1 MNLPLISSE
10 LRSVRNPFRPA
21 IQASSRWIRL
31 LLLLVAGWLGAT
43 STQAGSYF
51 GRVTYNGFP
60 VPKVQMVLQNVV
72 VGPLT
77 SPDGSYRQPT
87 STNPLRFG
95 FTDLT
100 ASKAG
105 YNFTSQRVLIYQLGE
120 VTLDDINAT
129 VGPAPTIDSIGAV
142 TLNEDSTITVNVT
155 GIGRGDNDLPMS
167 LSVKAVSSNP
177 LLVPNP
183 TVSYS
188 SPNST
193 GTLTLTPAPNANGTC
208 TITVTVTRQDNATVT
223 RSFACT
229 VNPVNDPPIV
239 GPGTAL
245 ALNGTNQ
252 FIDVPDGIWFG
263 DTFTVEGW
271 VFLRSY
277 ANWSRFFD
285 FGNGLTTDNVMGALS
300 LGGTGKPVFAIYRG
314 NNGTMSQLISPQ
326 PIPVNTWTHLAFV
339 RDSAGLGHIYIN
351 GTETINGVMNAPV
364 SVIRTNNYFG
374 RSGFLDNY
382 ADASFADLRIWSE
395 ARTPAQLL
403 ANRTASLSPKTPNLQ
418 LNYRFNEGSGTA
430 LYDLASSTANPNQ
443 FGAQNGTVPS
453 GTVFLGPL
461 FVPGNAIQLNRALNQ
476 KVVIPKFGTL
486 PWLTGQAVTIE
497 FWQRTD
503 AQTNQ
508 SSFMLVNDVQT
519 DRINAH
525 VPWSDGSIIWD
536 WGNILA
542 GGRLAY
548 TPPVSP
554 VGQWTHFAFVA
565 DFGPLEMKIYRNGVL
580 EASKTLT
587 SLFTARAGDLEI
599 TPGGRMA
606 DFRIWNVQRTAE
618 QIANSRF
625 SAVPTNSPGLMLNLR
640 FTETSGTTIT
650 DYAVADGAQN
660 GTVVNGATFN
670 PGPNADSLEGLVSQ
684 WVVPA
689 REDNSQLINL
699 PAADLDSTLTYTAA
713 TAQNGMLSP
722 LGGGDFLYV
731 PNPNFSG
738 SDLILYTVSDG
749 TVSRNGVVN
758 VSVASANDPP
768 MVGPGTSL
776 AFDGLDDQVTLGT
789 TGSLSGTFTVEAWVR
804 PDDSTKPICLFGSRG
819 PQDYGFDLKFMGG
832 NKIHADIGNGSQWL
846 KIDADAIFNYRVGTW
861 YHIAYVVTPN
871 NYAVYVNGKP
881 VGSGT
886 YVGIGLLYDAGHLLR
901 LGTFDGSGE
910 FLKGRLADVRIW
922 NTART
927 ADQIANNLG
936 PGLLNNSQGLV
947 AYYRLNEGTGLTAF
961 DSATNDG
968 AQNGTL
974 NNGPTW
980 QPADGPA
987 NAIALNGSSQYAWV
1001 GDSPQVSITG
1011 PITAEAWIYP
1021 NTVVDLDSDWSM
1033 AILEKFGPGKSG
1045 SGEVG
1050 YGMRMQASSESATDA
1065 VWRLQATFRGENL
1078 DGGSVVS
1085 RTIIQPR
1092 TWTHVAM
1099 RCDGTLLQVFVNG
1112 VLDGTALVAGFPGD
1126 GATPLYIGADKT
1138 GSAYRFNGRLGDI
1151 RLWNVARTD
1160 GEIANFRRGVPPTTP
1175 GLVLNYT
1182 FTEGSGSLLNDA
1194 ATGDGSQ
1201 NARLIDL
1208 PTWPG
1213 AEPRLDTLQVAKYT
1227 EDTSLQL
1234 TLPAFDID
1242 SAALTYTNVTASS
1255 GNVSL
1260 SGNVVTYTPAPN
1272 YNGSVTISYAV
1283 SDGTTTLPGTLYL
1296 QGIPVEDGPTLD
1308 PIANQLK
1315 NEGAL
1320 KDDIVLTLSD
1330 GDPESPQQAMT
1341 VTATSSNTNLIGNLK
1356 VAYSSPAT
1364 NATLSYKPRPGMSG
1378 TAVITVVVTEVA
1390 SRLSVTNQ
1398 FNIVVAAVDDPPNVG
1413 PATALSFNG
1422 ANNVNIPGISPSLPL
1437 DEVTIEF
1444 WQYTTNAATSSQST
1458 FQLVPDDGGNRLGVQ
1473 VPASDNRVYWDFGD
1487 TAAGGRLAYTPPASI
1502 LGSWQHFAFVAS
1514 RSGNYMKIFRNGIE
1528 EATKPG
1534 FSVLKPASRALQLGL
1549 FTGRLADFRIW
1560 NVARVGD
1567 EIQSTLHASL
1577 PNDTPGLVA
1586 YYRFNQKPAATL
1598 IDFASSST
1606 QAGSQDGVLMADSD
1620 ENDPVWK
1627 PSDPELQALE
1637 VVTVPDGST
1646 NSLFLPAWD
1655 AENGLALTWQS
1666 VTAST
1671 GAVTRISG
1679 GLFSYLAPIGFTGPA
1694 TINYSAKDSSGSNAP
1709 VTGFI
1714 NLRVV
1719 AARNDAPTISVI
1731 PNQDAEENTALIE
1744 IPFSVADDQPP
1755 SNLTITPV
1763 LLANAEL
1770 IQSATVPGGG
1780 GFRTLNVVPKPGVIG
1795 TVHIR
1800 LVVQDDGNKSTQ
1812 TEFDLRIEPK
1822 PAFSVIDLGVLPGK
1836 AASFGTA
1843 INDRGAV
1850 GGYMTD
1856 TVDLESNPVG
1866 FFFNGLENGGVV
1878 SDNPPVQVGPSP
1890 LSSPFRV
1897 WGLNNVYTLGG
1908 GARLGGSTVAWVKG
1922 VEDEVSSKSTL
1933 PGGAYAE
1940 FRAVNDAGFLVGTGN
1955 TSAGKKRA
1963 FSFSPGG
1970 ASLTEL
1976 GVAPAPFNDQ
1986 SEAFGLNISNH
1997 IVGAISA
2004 NDGRRRAMLY
2014 QNGVMRP
2021 LFSVPDDTNSV
2032 ANGINAFDQIV
2043 GQASVFAAGDS
2054 ALNFDGVDDSFTQ
2067 ANLLSNSNGVA
2078 LAAGN
2083 SAHTVEAWIQVN
2095 ALPPTN
2101 SRPLL
2106 LGNPSAG
2113 AHRWQVN
2120 ADGKLYIG
2128 VFGGELASSPSLP
2141 VSLGAWMHVAA
2152 AYDPASST
2160 MAIYLNG
2167 QPYETRTLA
2176 GLDLQGI
2183 PLTLGTSS
2191 LGGTYFNGAMDE
2203 VRVWRTTR
2211 TAAQIAGSY
2220 LERLRGEETGLV
2232 VYYPMDEATGNTITS
2247 GARGALTATL
2257 NGNPARVV
2265 RGGLPAPGLTVS
2277 DSALQFDGVSSRVNL
2292 PNLPLA
2298 SNSFSIEFWARLA
2311 GTNGLANYIT
2321 GQGTQDNNRSLHIG
2335 FRPEGP
2341 FTFAF
2346 YGSDLQ
2352 TTAHYSD
2359 TDWHHWAC
2367 TFDATTMARR
2377 IYRDGIEVAADT
2389 ASSKF
2394 LGTGPVMIGRAPWA
2408 DNSWF
2413 KGAIDDVRFWSVARS
2428 AAEIA
2433 DNRNTR
2439 LAANTPGLIAYYL
2452 FDEGGGNAAVDRVT
2466 GNSDGSL
2473 QGAISWIGR
2482 DSGASRAFLYENQ
2495 SGRLRSLGTVSGGG
2509 ASAANAI
2516 NDFGQITG
2524 TAAKGFGQRAFFY
2537 SAGKLNDLNDLLPEE
2552 EVLDQWIL
2560 ETGNAINRSG
2570 AIVGTGTHN
2579 GRKRAFIALPATV
2592 IGRPVIRPQGAV
2604 EKYPQ
2609 ITLLKK
2615 SRSDDRI
2622 ENSFYWSEGEK
2633 RLYAI
2638 RPVTAKIEWYT
2649 SENVLIGT
2657 GTNITSNTNRVVSI
2671 SVNVWPRQPTI
2682 HIAGAPVDLQPT
2694 VTAANYTFQD
2704 LIYVTNR
2711 ASVEP
2716 SAKVFTSPDQ
2726 GYTVAWYL
2734 KNDGLPVDP
2743 SQPPYFEVI
2752 RTVPWN
2758 DSHAN
2763 PTAANCVIGQEV
2775 TDPRHTEYKD
2785 KNGYVLFEKSAIDA
2799 SGPDAAYNRGT
2810 RLGPI
2815 LPVNLGKPG
2824 GNTNANPD
2832 DLVVVWYRTNRIGV
2846 AWASVPVRYSP
2857 FWPSDDATDRIIIAS
2872 QNGSGTLDAARY
2884 PAKSI
2889 YNQPDLNLPGFNPN
2903 EEHALIS
2910 ADTLYAIRNDLNS
2923 VKSFS
2928 EPYTILKYR
2937 DPDTDRWR
2945 MRVFKVVAEEAPF
2958 FFTYTGTVGK
2968 EVQPPL
2974 PLSTLP
2980 LVTDS
2985 YQQPSYSQVGWKDY
2999 KGKFYA
3005 RQAGPDGTH
3014 TNLVIRWFYPMQP
3027 GFFHPYDGVHV
3038 GDSIAWLDHHKA
3050 NQLRAPNQ
3058 NLGFEGTP
3066 IDVTYD
3072 IRWDDEPTLQ
3082 IGETLI
3088 HPKRG
3093 LPDVFNMAN
3102 ARVIFDSLSGAQQG
3116 GGTNTLARFYDPLS
3130 ARTLKTGVVIPSS
3143 LKRQNIAGKDY
3154 FPDLP
3159 WFLKIRLSYDPAN
3172 NWLSFSGYLDE
3183 NFGAGEPL
3191 LLPNVLTKRE
3201 LDRIKKLADGDSA
3214 WADLITRLYDLTRNP
3229 NQLDINPFDGIPD
3242 KALYLGLIRDT
3253 ITNFFQIS
3261 GTNRTT
3267 VHVPEKVI
3275 RDPDTKEVLVRIPA
3289 HDDITLTPVSFF
3301 PLSVEDA
3308 RTLDKKLSD
3317 DFSQGRFLT
3326 TNGAA
3331 PGSSYSI
3338 TIGPTTT
3345 IETGPKV
3352 LTAGMGGIPA
3362 AQVKPGNTLLFDGL
3376 NGLVSLGSNQG
3387 TNLNLGGTNFTI
3399 EFWAAVNNPSKEQ
3412 YLLGQASGP
3421 ADWGKLRLGFR
3432 GGTFAFDLGTNSQ
3445 SPALFTTSVS
3455 YTDTNWHHWAATFDS
3470 ESKIQII
3477 YRDGVQVAS
3486 RTNTALRYSGFGQV
3500 ELGRF
3505 GGGTNYSG
3513 TNQFFGGALDEFRVW
3528 KTVRTGAEIRAQMNK
3543 RQLGSG
3549 TEPKLEVLY
3558 RCDETAG
3565 PIGSDAL
3572 PIQLGIEPGYQGS
3585 LIGGVSLVT
3594 STAPTGIPPR
3604 YITLAEN
3611 NDPTLGG
3618 LPVTLRVI
3626 RVDDGPFLGDL
3637 KVMPGDNVFD
3647 ERLTLRHSSDFG
3659 GDPEPVTFQWY
3670 YKPIGA
3676 DFDPTDLPIVAD
3688 PTADTPGDMRNWIP
3702 YSGNQRRS
3710 GAGVNYI
3717 TIGEGGESGLLTISD
3732 NAFICRY
3739 RGYAVNLNTASAWS
3753 GWVGDPSGTP
3763 DQPRAALA
3771 EGWVK
3776 RVIRGLNPFDAR
3788 TSDFHSSPAV
3798 TYASMLIQAGPRY
3811 EGPIAFNPS
3820 ADAINKV
3827 GLIEAYSTVLD
3838 RAKGLSIEG
3847 VPQVDFNPAN
3857 NSLLLAA
3864 TKISDL
3870 YTVLGNEAYADAS
3883 DPTIG
3888 FGSGSKEYGSLAS
3901 SIFAFQNQLDSL
3913 LDEELA
3919 LLRGRDDSSAGVAA
3933 RPVYNRLFW
3942 NFTLGDGEVAYQQNY
3957 NISDQDQNG
3966 FIDDKDARILYPQ
3979 GHGDAWGHYLMAI
3992 KQHYQLLR
4000 HPYFTWI
4007 PRSEL
4012 VNVAGVAIKVDFLDE
4027 RKFAN
4032 VAAAKAKAGAEIVDL
4047 TYRLNY
4053 VDDPAGQWQGYK
4065 DTKTDRAWGVDEWA
4079 RRAGMGAYFDWLV
4092 GNTILPST
4100 DPNPDHTGID
4110 KIDRTTVKE
4119 LAEIPAHYDEIQTR
4133 LDQADAGL
4141 NPLGLAKG
4149 VVPFDI
4155 DPSLVLNTSG
4165 ATGKTHYEQIQD
4177 RALKAMQNALSVWD
4191 EVNKSTEALRR
4202 NQDAVEQLT
4211 ANVTDQERD
4220 YKNRLI
4226 EIYGYPYAG
4235 DIGPGKTYPSG
4246 YDGPDI
4252 YHYMYVPVPD
4262 FDGNAVT
4269 SKQDAVGYFTGIK
4282 LGIKRSGDTA
4292 SGAFGSSSES
4302 FWFPDDTFA
4311 SDLIGGTNGLSST
4324 NRILAVVYPQT
4335 SGRYGFTPPASYG
4348 QRQAPGE
4355 LQLALSDLIQSEA
4368 RLRAALKNDD
4378 ALFAEIDSK
4387 VDLLSS
4393 RYHLRAET
4401 VKLGSDLSNTKISMI
4416 TTIIALKGIQAK
4428 LNNAAKTTTLIADAT
4443 AEAPPKA
4450 VGLATDA
4457 TSFARSAIKFSG
4469 AIAVTG
4475 STLGG
4480 AIADAAS
4487 QALEKIALPTAEG
4500 IVNSKIASAQFEY
4513 DIRVQLADLERVL
4526 HQVAASKIEGI
4537 RLSEAV
4543 NQAAG
4548 RYQAALAKGQRL
4560 MEERVAF
4567 RVKTAARTTENR
4579 YQDMT
4584 FRIFRNDALQKYR
4597 ATFDL
4602 AQRYVFLAATAYDY
4616 ESNLLGTDT
4625 RSGRNFLTDII
4636 RQRSLGQMLN
4646 GAPVIGR
4653 SGLADPL
4660 ARMGNNFDVLKT
4672 QLGFNNPQTETG
4684 RFSLRNELFRLRD
4697 SSTEDWR
4704 AKLKT
4709 LRVSNLWDLPEFRR
4723 YCRSFAPE
4731 SAGPQPGLVI
4741 RFPTTVTAGQNFF
4754 TWPLGGGDSAY
4765 DSSRFA
4771 TKVRSVGVWFS
4782 GYNGLGLSQTPRV
4795 YLIPAGADVLSSPTP
4810 NDFVTRGWR
4819 VVDQALPVPF
4829 PIGANRLKEPSWIP
4843 INDSLGG
4850 SFAEVRRF
4858 SSFRAYHDSGGFSP
4872 SEVTSDSRLIGRS
4885 VWNTDWVLIIP
4896 GQTFLS
4902 NGNTGIDSFINSI
4915 SDIKLFFQTYSY
4927 SGN

>member
-1 MNLPLISSE
+1 MNLRLISSE
-10 LRSVRNPFRPA
+10 LRSVRDPFRPA

-31 LLLLVAGWLGAT
+31 LLLLVAGWL
-43 STQAGSYF
+43 SVENSY
-51 GRVTYNGFP
+51 G
-60 VPKVQMVLQNVV
+60 
-72 VGPLT
+72 
-77 SPDGSYRQPT
+77 
-87 STNPLRFG
+87 
-95 FTDLT
+95 
-100 ASKAG
+100 
-105 YNFTSQRVLIYQLGE
+105 
-120 VTLDDINAT
+120 
-129 VGPAPTIDSIGAV
+129 
-142 TLNEDSTITVNVT
+142 VN
-155 GIGRGDNDLPMS
+155 N
-167 LSVKAVSSNP
+167 
-177 LLVPNP
+177 
-183 TVSYS
+183 
-188 SPNST
+188 
-193 GTLTLTPAPNANGTC
+193 
-208 TITVTVTRQDNATVT
+208 
-223 RSFACT
+223 
-229 VNPVNDPPIV
+229 PPIV

-245 ALNGTNQ
+245 VLNGTNQ
-252 FIDVPDGIWFG
+252 FIDVPDGVWFG
-263 DTFTVEGW
+263 EAFTVEGW
-271 VFLRSY
+271 VYLKSNKPY
-277 ANWSRFFD
+277 APLFD
-285 FGNGLTTDNVMGALS
+285 FGNGPQLDNVIGALS
-300 LGGTGKPVFAIYRG
+300 LFDTGRPVFQIVTT
-314 NNGTMSQLISPQ
+314 NGTENRLFSSQ
-326 PIPVNTWTHLAFV
+326 PIPLNTWTHLAFV
-339 RDSAGLGHIYIN
+339 RDSTSLGHIYIN
-351 GTETINGVMNAPV
+351 GVETANGKMIAPRGV
-364 SVIRTNNYFG
+364 NRTNNYFG
-374 RSGFLDNY
+374 RGSTESANFPSFNFT
-382 ADASFADLRIWSE
+382 DASFADLRIWSE
-395 ARTPAQLL
+395 ARTPTQLL
-403 ANRTASLSPKTPNLQ
+403 ANRAVSLSPKTPNLQ
-418 LNYRFNEGSGTA
+418 LNYRFNEGSGTVVN
-430 LYDLASSTANPNQ
+430 DLANSTANPNQ
-443 FGAQNGTVPS
+443 SGAQNGTVPP

-461 FVPGNAIQLNRALNQ
+461 FVPGNTIQLDRAKNQ
-476 KVVIPKFGTL
+476 KVVIPNFGTTA
-486 PWLTGQAVTIE
+486 WFNGGVQAVTIE

-525 VPWSDGSIIWD
+525 VPWGDGSIIWD

-565 DFGPLEMKIYRNGVL
+565 DFGPFEMKIYRNGVL
-580 EASKTLT
+580 EASKTGM
-587 SLFTARAGDLEI
+587 SQFTPRAGNLEI

-606 DFRIWNVQRTAE
+606 DFRIWNVQRTAD

-625 SAVPTNSPGLMLNLR
+625 TPVPTNSPGLMLNLR

-650 DYAVADGAQN
+650 DYAAADGAQN
-660 GTVVNGATFN
+660 GTVTNGATFN
-670 PGPNADSLEGLVSQ
+670 PGPIADSLEGLVSQ

-699 PAADLDSTLTYTAA
+699 PAADVDSALTYTAA
-713 TAQNGMLSP
+713 TAQNGTLSQ
-722 LGGGDFLYV
+722 LAGSDFLYV
-731 PNPNFSG
+731 PNPNFAG
-738 SDLILYTVSDG
+738 SDLIRYTVSDG
-749 TVSRNGVVN
+749 TVSRSGAVN
-758 VSVASANDPP
+758 VNVASANDPP
-768 MVGPGTSL
+768 VVGPGTSL
-776 AFDGLDDQVTLGT
+776 AFDGVNDQVTLGT

-804 PDDSTKPICLFGSRG
+804 PEDSTKPICLFGSRA
-819 PQDYGFDLKFMGG
+819 PQDYGFDLKFVGG
-832 NKIHADIGNGSQWL
+832 NKIHADIGDGTRWL
-846 KIDADAIFNYRVGTW
+846 KTDADAAFNYSVGTW
-861 YHIAYVVTPN
+861 YHIAYVVSPN
-871 NYAVYVNGKP
+871 NYTVYVNGKQ
-881 VGSGT
+881 VGSGN
-886 YVGIGLLYDAGHLLR
+886 YLGNGLLYDGNHVLR
-901 LGTFDGSGE
+901 LGASDGSQE
-910 FLKGRLADVRIW
+910 FMKGRLADVRIW

-927 ADQIANNLG
+927 ADQIANNLS
-936 PGLLNNSQGLV
+936 PGLLNNSSGLV
-947 AYYRLNEGTGLTAF
+947 ADYRLNEGTGLTAF

-987 NAIALNGSSQYAWV
+987 NAIALNGSSQYAQV

-1033 AILEKFGPGKSG
+1033 AILEKFGPGKSV

-1078 DGGSVVS
+1078 DGGSIVS

-1138 GSAYRFNGRLGDI
+1138 GSSGRFNGRLGDI

-1160 GEIANFRRGVPPTTP
+1160 GEIGNFRGGVPPTTP

-1182 FTEGSGSLLNDA
+1182 FTEGSGSILNDA
-1194 ATGDGSQ
+1194 ATADGSQ
-1201 NARLIDL
+1201 NASLIDL

-1213 AEPRLDTLQVAKYT
+1213 PEPRLDTLQVAKYT
-1227 EDTSLQL
+1227 EDTPLQL

-1242 SAALTYTNVTASS
+1242 SASLTYRIPTNVTAKG
-1255 GNVSL
+1255 GNVTL
-1260 SGNVVTYTPAPN
+1260 SGNVVTYAPAPN
-1272 YNGSVTISYAV
+1272 YNGPDSISYTV
-1283 SDGTTTLPGTLYL
+1283 NDGTTTLPGTLYL

-1308 PIANQLK
+1308 PVADQLK
-1315 NEGAL
+1315 SEGAL
-1320 KDDIVLTLSD
+1320 RDQITVHLTD
-1330 GDPESPQQAMT
+1330 GDPERTQEMT
-1341 VTATSSNTNLIGNLK
+1341 VTATSSNTNLIRNPI
-1356 VAYSSPAT
+1356 VNYSSPAT
-1364 NATLSYKPRPGMSG
+1364 NATLSYKPRPGISG
-1378 TAVITVVVTEVA
+1378 TTTITVVVTEVA

-1422 ANNVNIPGISPSLPL
+1422 ANNVSIPGISPSLPL

-1444 WQYTTNAATSSQST
+1444 WQYASAAATNSQAS
-1458 FQLVPDDGGNRLGVQ
+1458 FQLVPDDSSNRLGVL

-1487 TAAGGRLAYTPPASI
+1487 ITSGGRLAYTPPASI

-1534 FSVLKPASRALQLGL
+1534 ISTLKPVSRALQLGL
-1549 FTGRLADFRIW
+1549 FSGKIADFRIW

-1577 PNDTPGLVA
+1577 ANDTPGLVA
-1586 YYRFNQKPAATL
+1586 YYRFNQKPTGTL
-1598 IDFASSST
+1598 VDFASSSA
-1606 QAGSQDGVLMADSD
+1606 QAGSQDGVLIADSD
-1620 ENDPVWK
+1620 ENDPIWQTSTDAQRWQT
-1627 PSDPELQALE
+1627 SDAALQALQ
-1637 VVTVPDGST
+1637 VVTVSDGST

-1655 AENGLALTWQS
+1655 AENGLALSWQGAS
-1666 VTAST
+1666 AST
-1671 GAVTRISG
+1671 GAVTQIGG
-1679 GLFSYLAPIGFTGPA
+1679 GLFSYLAPVGFTGPA
-1694 TINYSAKDSSGSNAP
+1694 TINYSVKDSSGSNAP

-1719 AARNDAPTISVI
+1719 AARNDAPTVSVI

-1744 IPFSVADDQPP
+1744 IPFTVADDQPP
-1755 SNLTITPV
+1755 ASLTIIPV
-1763 LLANAEL
+1763 LLANSEL

-1800 LVVQDDGNKSTQ
+1800 LVVQDEGNKSTQ

-1836 AASFGTA
+1836 SASFGTV

-1866 FFFNGLENGGVV
+1866 FYFNGLENGGVV

-1897 WGLNNVYTLGG
+1897 WAINNAYTLGG

-1940 FRAVNDAGFLVGTGN
+1940 FRAINDAGFLIGTGN

-1963 FSFSPGG
+1963 VSFLPGG

-1997 IVGAISA
+1997 MVGAISA

-2054 ALNFDGVDDSFTQ
+2054 ALNFDGVDDSVTQ
-2067 ANLLSNSNGVA
+2067 TNLLSNANGVA

-2095 ALPPTN
+2095 TLPSAN
-2101 SRPLL
+2101 FRPLL

-2113 AHRWQVN
+2113 AHQWQVN

-2128 VFGGELASSPSLP
+2128 VFGGDIASSPSLP
-2141 VSLGAWMHVAA
+2141 VSLGTWMHVAA
-2152 AYDPASST
+2152 AYDPASSA
-2160 MAIYLNG
+2160 MSIYLNG
-2167 QPYETRTLA
+2167 QPYATKTLA
-2176 GLDLQGI
+2176 GLNLQGI
-2183 PLTLGTSS
+2183 PLTLGTPPQ
-2191 LGGTYFNGAMDE
+2191 GGTYFNGAMDE

-2211 TAAQIAGSY
+2211 TATQISGSY

-2232 VYYPMDEATGNTITS
+2232 AYYPFDEAAGNTITS
-2247 GARGALTATL
+2247 VARGALAATL
-2257 NGNPARVV
+2257 NGNPSRVV
-2265 RGGLPAPGLTVS
+2265 RGGLPAPSLTVS
-2277 DSALQFDGVSSRVNL
+2277 DSALQFDGVSSRVIL

-2346 YGSDLQ
+2346 FGSDLQ

-2367 TFDATTMARR
+2367 TFNAVTMARR

-2433 DNRNTR
+2433 DNRTTR
-2439 LAANTPGLIAYYL
+2439 LAANTPGLLAYYL
-2452 FDEGGGNAAVDRVT
+2452 FNEGGGDTAVNRAT
-2466 GNSDGSL
+2466 GSSDGSL
-2473 QGAISWIGR
+2473 QGAISWISR
-2482 DSGASRAFLYENQ
+2482 DSGASRAFLYESQ
-2495 SGRLRSLGTVSGGG
+2495 SGRLTSLGTVSGGG
-2509 ASAANAI
+2509 ASTATAI

-2537 SAGKLNDLNDLLPEE
+2537 SAGRFNDLNDLLPEE
-2552 EVLDQWIL
+2552 EVLDQWNL

-2579 GRKRAFIALPATV
+2579 GLKRAFIALPATI

-2604 EKYPQ
+2604 DKYPQ

-2615 SRSDDRI
+2615 GRTDDRI

-2638 RPVTAKIEWYT
+2638 RPVTAKIEWFT
-2649 SENVLIGT
+2649 SDNVLVGT
-2657 GTNITSNTNRVVSI
+2657 GTNLTSNTNRVVSI

-2694 VTAANYTFQD
+2694 VTAANYTFQS

-2716 SAKVFTSPDQ
+2716 SAKVFTSPDE
-2726 GYTVAWYL
+2726 GYTVAFYL
-2734 KNDGLPVDP
+2734 KNDGLPVDTT
-2743 SQPPYFEVI
+2743 QPPYFEVI

-2758 DSHAN
+2758 DSHAKY
-2763 PTAANCVIGQEV
+2763 TEANCVIGQEV
-2775 TDPRHTEYKD
+2775 TDSRHTEYQD
-2785 KNGYVLFEKSAIDA
+2785 KNGYVLFEKTAIDA
-2799 SGPDAAYNRGT
+2799 SGPDAAYSRGT

-2824 GNTNANPD
+2824 NNTNANPD

-2857 FWPSDDATDRIIIAS
+2857 FWPSDDATDKIIIAS
-2872 QNGSGTLDAARY
+2872 HNGSGTLDAASY
-2884 PAKSI
+2884 PAKTV
-2889 YNQPDLNLPGFNPN
+2889 YNQPDLTLPGFNPN

-2923 VKSFS
+2923 VKSLS
-2928 EPYTILKYR
+2928 EPYSILKYR
-2937 DPDTDRWR
+2937 DSVTGRWR

-3072 IRWDDEPTLQ
+3072 IRWEDEPTLQ

-3088 HPKRG
+3088 LPKRG

-3102 ARVIFDSLSGAQQG
+3102 ARVIFDSLGYAQQG
-3116 GGTNTLARFYDPLS
+3116 SGTNTLARFYDPIS
-3130 ARTLKTGVVIPSS
+3130 TRTLKTGVVIPSS

-3172 NWLSFSGYLDE
+3172 NWLSFSGYLDRK
-3183 NFGAGEPL
+3183 FGAGEPL
-3191 LLPNVLTKRE
+3191 LLPNVLTSRE
-3201 LDRIKKLADGDSA
+3201 RDRIFKLAAGDRA
-3214 WADLITRLYDLTRNP
+3214 WEEMITRLYDLTRNP
-3229 NQLDINPFDGIPD
+3229 NQLDINPFDGVPD
-3242 KALYLGLIRDT
+3242 KALYLGLMRDT
-3253 ITNFFQIS
+3253 N
-3261 GTNRTT
+3261 G
-3267 VHVPEKVI
+3267 
-3275 RDPDTKEVLVRIPA
+3275 PA
-3289 HDDITLTPVSFF
+3289 
-3301 PLSVEDA
+3301 
-3308 RTLDKKLSD
+3308 
-3317 DFSQGRFLT
+3317 
-3326 TNGAA
+3326 
-3331 PGSSYSI
+3331 
-3338 TIGPTTT
+3338 TT

-3362 AQVKPGNTLLFDGL
+3362 AQVKPGNALLFDG
-3376 NGLVSLGSNQG
+3376 VSGMVSVGSNGG
-3387 TNLNLGGTNFTI
+3387 TNLSLSGASFTI
-3399 EFWAAVNNPSKEQ
+3399 EFWAAVGNPLKEQ
-3412 YLLGQASGP
+3412 YLLGQASGA
-3421 ADWGKLRLGFR
+3421 ADLGKLRLGFR
-3432 GGTFAFDLGTNSQ
+3432 EKGKFAFDLGTNST
-3445 SPALFTTSVS
+3445 SPGLFTTSDAYS
-3455 YTDTNWHHWAATFDS
+3455 DTNWHHWAATFDP
-3470 ESKIQII
+3470 ESKIQAI
-3477 YRDGVQVAS
+3477 YRDGVQIAAQ
-3486 RTNTALRYSGFGQV
+3486 TNAALTYSGFGQV

-3505 GGGTNYSG
+3505 GCGTNIQG

-3549 TEPKLEVLY
+3549 AEPKLEVLY
-3558 RCDETAG
+3558 RCDETVG
-3565 PIGSDAL
+3565 PIESDAL
-3572 PIQLGIEPGYQGS
+3572 PTQLGIGPAYEGTLS
-3585 LIGGVSLVT
+3585 GGVSLVT
-3594 STAPTGIPPR
+3594 STAPAGIPPR
-3604 YITLAEN
+3604 YITIAEN

-3618 LPVTLRVI
+3618 LPISLYVI
-3626 RVDDGPFLGDL
+3626 RVDDGPSLGDL

-3659 GDPEPVTFQWY
+3659 GDPGPVTFQWY

-3676 DFDPTDLPIVAD
+3676 DFDPTDLPIVTD
-3688 PTADTPGDMRNWIP
+3688 PTADIPNNVDMRNWIP

-3710 GAGVNYI
+3710 GAGVNYV

-3739 RGYAVNLNTASAWS
+3739 KGYAVNLNSASAWS

-3798 TYASMLIQAGPRY
+3798 TYASMLIQAGQRY

-3820 ADAINKV
+3820 ADAINNV
-3827 GLIEAYSTVLD
+3827 GLIEAYTTVLE

-3888 FGSGSKEYGSLAS
+3888 FSSGSKEYGSLAS

-3919 LLRGRDDSSAGVAA
+3919 LLRGRDDSSAGVGAS
-3933 RPVYNRLFW
+3933 PVYNRLFW

-4027 RKFAN
+4027 RKFAT

-4079 RRAGMGAYFDWLV
+4079 RRAGMGAYFDWLA
-4092 GNTILPST
+4092 GNTILPNV

-4220 YKNRLI
+4220 YKNRLS
-4226 EIYGYPYAG
+4226 EIYGYPYGG
-4235 DIGPGKTYPSG
+4235 DIGAGKTYPSG
-4246 YDGPDI
+4246 YDGPDL

-4269 SKQDAVGYFTGIK
+4269 PKEDAVAYFNRIR
-4282 LGIKRSGDTA
+4282 LGVNRSGDTQ
-4292 SGAFGSSSES
+4292 SGAFGKSDDS

-4311 SDLIGGTNGLSST
+4311 KDLIGGTNALSST

-4387 VDLLSS
+4387 VGLLSS
-4393 RYHLRAET
+4393 RFNLRAET
-4401 VKLGSDLSNTKISMI
+4401 VKLNSDLANSKIGLVSAI
-4416 TTIIALKGIQAK
+4416 LGLKVAHGYALSVGQSVIR
-4428 LNNAAKTTTLIADAT
+4428 TADAM
-4443 AEAPPKA
+4443 AEGLPKN
-4450 VGLATDA
+4450 VGLATDT

-4469 AIAVTG
+4469 AIVANANAG
-4475 STLGG
+4475 
-4480 AIADAAS
+4480 IAAGLDASS
-4487 QALEKIALPTAEG
+4487 QVIEKIALPTAEG
-4500 IVNSKIASAQFEY
+4500 IVNSKIASAQFRYE
-4513 DIRVQLADLERVL
+4513 IQVQVADLERVL

-4560 MEERVAF
+4560 IEERVAF
-4567 RVKTAARTTENR
+4567 RVKTAARTTESR

-4646 GAPVIGR
+4646 GAPVVGR

-4697 SSTEDWR
+4697 SSTEDWQ

-4795 YLIPAGADVLSSPTP
+4795 YLVPAGADVLSSPTP

-4843 INDSLGG
+4843 VNDSLGG